1 MQGAQIVMN
10 YDVIL
15 FDADDTL
22 FDYKKAEDFALTSV
36 FEEFG
41 IQSPDTD
48 FVALYRT
55 INQELWNDF
64 EKGAISLADLR
75 VERFSRL
82 FTGTGFT
89 IGADEFSSRYLG
101 YLGSG
106 AYLLDGAVELVEELK
121 EKLRLAIITNG
132 IREVQLSR
140 FAKADMA
147 NYFEHI
153 IVSEDTGYQK
163 PHFGIFE
170 YTFNKLGISDPSR
183 VLIVGD
189 SLTSD
194 IQGGLNSGI
203 DTCWYNPNNKLNHT
217 LIKPKFEI
225 KTLSEVLTLL

>member
-1 MQGAQIVMN
+1 M
-10 YDVIL
+10 
-15 FDADDTL
+15 
-22 FDYKKAEDFALTSV
+22 
-36 FEEFG
+36 
-41 IQSPDTD
+41 
-48 FVALYRT
+48 
-55 INQELWNDF
+55 
-64 EKGAISLADLR
+64 
-75 VERFSRL
+75 
-82 FTGTGFT
+82 
-89 IGADEFSSRYLG
+89 G

-106 AYLLDGAVELVEELK
+106 GYLLDGAVELVEELK

-147 NYFEHI
+147 KYFEHI
-153 IVSEDTGYQK
+153 IVSEDTGFQK
-163 PHFGIFE
+163 PHLGIFE
-170 YTFNKLGISDPSR
+170 YTFNKLGVTDPSR

-203 DTCWYNPNNKLNHT
+203 DTCWYNPNNKPNHT

>member
-1 MQGAQIVMN
+1 MN

-22 FDYKKAEDFALTSV
+22 FDYKKAEDHALTSV

-64 EKGAISLADLR
+64 EKGAVSLAELR

-82 FTGTGFT
+82 FAGTAFT
-89 IGADEFSSRYLG
+89 IGADEFSDRYLN
-101 YLGSG
+101 YLGEG
-106 AYLLDGAVELVEELK
+106 AFLLDGAVELVEELRSK
-121 EKLRLAIITNG
+121 VRLAIITNG

-140 FAKADMA
+140 FAKAGVDH
-147 NYFEHI
+147 YFEHI
-153 IVSEDTGYQK
+153 IVSEDTGFQK
-163 PHFGIFE
+163 PHLGIFE
-170 YTFNKLGISDPSR
+170 YTWNKLGGVIDPSR

-203 DTCWYNPNNKLNHT
+203 DTCWYNPHNKPNPT
-217 LIKPKFEI
+217 PVKPKFEI
-225 KTLSEVLTLL
+225 KQLSEVLNLL